1 MKYLLLVTFSNWP
14 TFWFITLLNDSNSLF
29 LSLRALVNSGN
40 EPSYFFSRLTFSILL
55 SFVPSPPGFHL
66 IFFDMTSTRLRCIL
80 PFSVV
85 RVIVIFS
92 KQDWLTFFISLYSRS
107 LCKFC
112 SSTSAASKA
121 ALCSTT
127 WTWTETASL
136 SFCVVSSWTW
146 SSFASR
152 NKEQIA
158 ALQLGNL
165 NNMNSFFC
173 LKILSYFDNSIACST
188 CSSTQDWTFSSSISS
203 SRFLAPMSVRISSP
217 SLIPKLSQYASR
229 DAGEIRLKSF
239 LLK

>member
-1 MKYLLLVTFSNWP
+1 MKYLLLFTFSNWS
-14 TFWFITLLNDSNSLF
+14 TFWFISLLSDSNSLF
-29 LSLRALVNSGN
+29 LFLRALVNSGN
-40 EPSYFFSRLTFSILL
+40 EISYFFSHLTLSFLL
-55 SFVPSPPGFHL
+55 LFVPSPPGFHL
-66 IFFDMTSTRLRCIL
+66 IVFDMISTRLPCIL

-136 SFCVVSSWTW
+136 SFFVVSSWAW

-165 NNMNSFFC
+165 NNINYFLS
-173 LKILSYFDNSIACST
+173 KDTILL
-188 CSSTQDWTFSSSISS
+188 W
-203 SRFLAPMSVRISSP
+203 
-217 SLIPKLSQYASR
+217 
-229 DAGEIRLKSF
+229 
-239 LLK
+239 